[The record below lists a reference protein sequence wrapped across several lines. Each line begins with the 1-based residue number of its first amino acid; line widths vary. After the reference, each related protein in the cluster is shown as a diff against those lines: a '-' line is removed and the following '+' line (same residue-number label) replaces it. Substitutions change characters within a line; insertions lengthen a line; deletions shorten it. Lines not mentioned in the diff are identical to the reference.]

1 VPLGLGPPP
10 RGSGRGGGE
19 GVRTRDHLAN
29 VRTFLASARA
39 GIALAG
45 LGYVVDRL
53 DLVEARLARR
63 AVTVPEHPEGR
74 AVGLLVVALGAALCV
89 AGFRRFLTARA
100 MIDRDVFRPRP
111 RLDLPLIGLAAAA
124 GLAILGYLVHI
135 GG

>member
-1 VPLGLGPPP
+1 MPLGLGPPP

-45 LGYVVDRL
+45 LGYVVDKL
-53 DLVEARLARR
+53 DLVEGRLARR
-63 AVTVPEHPEGR
+63 SAVVPAHPEGR
-74 AVGLLVVALGAALCV
+74 VVGLLIVALGGALCV
-89 AGFRRFLTARA
+89 GGFARFLVARA

-124 GLAILGYLVHI
+124 GLAILGYLVHV

>member
-45 LGYVVDRL
+45 LGYVVDKL
-53 DLVEARLARR
+53 DLVEARLTGHA
-63 AVTVPEHPEGR
+63 ALPAHPEGR
-74 AVGLLVVALGAALCV
+74 VVGLLIVALGGLLCA
-89 AGFRRFLTARA
+89 AGFGRLLVARA

-111 RLDLPLIGLAAAA
+111 RLDLPLVILAAAA
-124 GLAILGYLVHI
+124 GLAILGYLIHV